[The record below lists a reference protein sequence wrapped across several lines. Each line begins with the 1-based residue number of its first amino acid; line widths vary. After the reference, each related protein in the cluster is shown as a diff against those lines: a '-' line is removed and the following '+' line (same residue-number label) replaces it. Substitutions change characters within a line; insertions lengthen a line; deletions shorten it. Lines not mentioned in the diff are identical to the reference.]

1 MIGNDIVDLVQAAID
16 SNWKRK
22 GYLDKI
28 FNTEEQFMITSGI
41 HPSMIIWLLWSMKES
56 AYKIYSREAKLREF
70 APLKLRCSNLII
82 HNDTASGNVSFENEL
97 YYTESFF
104 DEHYIHTIASTK
116 LEELEKVEIKITD
129 HALFDYKKTKP
140 ASVSHHGAYLALV
153 YL

>member
-28 FNTEEQFMITSGI
+28 FNNEEQFMISSGI
-41 HPSMIIWLLWSMKES
+41 CPTLMVWLLWSMKES
-56 AYKIYSREAKLREF
+56 AYKIYSRETKLREF
-70 APLKLRCSNLII
+70 APLKLKCNNLII
-82 HNDTASGNVSFENEL
+82 HDDKATGNVFYEDEV

-104 DEHYIHTIASTK
+104 DKNYVHTIASTK
-116 LEELEKVEIKITD
+116 QEELEKVEIKITD
-129 HALFDYKKTKP
+129 QAPPDYKITNP
-140 ASVSHHGAYLALV
+140 NSVSHHGAYLALV

>member
-1 MIGNDIVDLVQAAID
+1 MIGNDIVDLAQASID

-28 FNTEEQFMITSGI
+28 FNTEEQFMISSGI
-41 HPSMIIWLLWSMKES
+41 HPSMIVWLLWSMKES

-70 APLKLRCSNLII
+70 APLKLQCSNLII
-82 HNDTASGNVSFENEL
+82 HDNAATGNVSYENEF

-104 DEHYIHTIASTK
+104 NKNYIHTIASAK
-116 LEELEKVEIKITD
+116 QEELEKVEIKITN
-129 HALFDYKKTKP
+129 HTMSDYKKTNP
-140 ASVSHHGAYLALV
+140 ASVSHHGVYLALV

>member
-41 HPSMIIWLLWSMKES
+41 HPSMILWLLWSMKES

-70 APLKLRCSNLII
+70 APLKLQCSNLII
-82 HNDTASGNVSFENEL
+82 HNDTATGNVSYENEL

-104 DEHYIHTIASTK
+104 DDNYIHTIASTK